1 MSIPEAVALATA
13 VYALMVTATYLLLLS
28 RTPGCGRN
36 LLRCV
41 RGREL
46 VVIVVIILTQAAI
59 MTLIA
64 TIALSP

>member
-13 VYALMVTATYLLLLS
+13 IYALAVTATYLLLLS

-46 VVIVVIILTQAAI
+46 VVIVAIILAQMAI
-59 MTLIA
+59 MMLVA